1 MANTKNFN
9 AFFKE
14 NKVEQPPVEIY
25 VTDSF
30 VDENGDPILWKI
42 RPIGSEEEKWINDSV
57 IENKKDKRTGTITQ
71 IRDDGEYVAR
81 ICAQAVVYPDL
92 ADKDLQTSYGVR
104 KNKTALLRK
113 MLTVGELYDL
123 SAQVSKISGLDD
135 EEDDY
140 EKKAIEGEI
149 EFSKN

>member
-14 NKVEQPPVEIY
+14 NKVVAPPVEIY

-30 VDENGDPILWKI
+30 VDEDGKPILWKI
-42 RPIGSEEEKWINDSV
+42 RPIGSEEEKWISDSV
-57 IENKKDKRTGTITQ
+57 IETKKDKRTGTITQ
-71 IRDDGEYVAR
+71 LRDDGEYVAR

-92 ADKDLQTSYGVR
+92 SDKDLQASYGVR

-113 MLTVGELYDL
+113 MLTVGELYEL
-123 SAQVSKISGLDD
+123 SDQVSKISGLDTD
-135 EEDDY
+135 EDDF
-140 EKKAIEGEI
+140 EKKALEGDI